1 MKALTKLYS
10 KFKKEKIVFTCAF
23 LGDTF
28 LNLVLIQ
35 LLNEIINVAYQLDFH
50 HFGKSAIYFFTV
62 LSIFILFIILD
73 QYSFRKL
80 IYYGQT

>member
-23 LGDTF
+23 FGDTF

-50 HFGKSAIYFFTV
+50 HFGKSALYFFTV
-62 LSIFILFIILD
+62 LSIFILLKLPTPYGVLNLEKSIL
-73 QYSFRKL
+73 
-80 IYYGQT
+80 